1 MRSISDMART
11 LILSNQADDVRKLVE
26 SCIQSGNLNFLIG
39 SGASMPAIQ
48 VAGDIEAQINGLLIG
63 GDSEEA
69 NLVALDFIEELAE
82 TNVDLLADI
91 DEEPLVETLANY
103 VDFLS
108 IVDAILF
115 ERKNILLPRQANIFT
130 TNYDIFI
137 EKAASK
143 LPNVTLNDGFDRTSA
158 VGNRYIFSPARYFD
172 RTYRSGNLTDR
183 ITELPVLNLIKVHGS
198 LSWTRDADKEIR
210 FASDGVK
217 LSGNVSKIDPA
228 AVSAALATRALIL
241 PNLRKFESA
250 LMERVYFDLLRLLSN
265 CMDKDNALLV
275 AFGFSFADEHIL
287 DITQRALRNPTSQ
300 LLIFAYSDANM
311 TGFSNK
317 FAQNRNVTIVGPGGG
332 PSIDFKYFNSILR
345 AIIPDGGAPQ

>member
-1 MRSISDMART
+1 MART
-11 LILSNQADDVRKLVE
+11 LILSDQADDVRKLVE
-26 SCIQSGNLNFLIG
+26 SYVQSGNLNFLIG

-48 VAGDIEAQINGLLIG
+48 VAGDIEAQINGHLIS
-63 GDSEEA
+63 GDVEEA
-69 NLVALDFIEELAE
+69 NLIALDFIEELVEA
-82 TNVDLLADI
+82 NIDLLADI
-91 DEEPLVETLANY
+91 EDEQLNETLSNY

-108 IVDAILF
+108 IIDAILF

-130 TNYDIFI
+130 TNYDLFT

-143 LPNVTLNDGFDRTSA
+143 LPNVTLNDGFDRTMA
-158 VGNRYIFSPARYFD
+158 VGNKYLFSPARYFD

-183 ITELPVLNLIKVHGS
+183 IAELPVLNLIKVHGS
-198 LSWTRDADKEIR
+198 LSWVRDADKEIR

-217 LSGNVSKIDPA
+217 LSGNVSKIDPE

-265 CMDKDNALLV
+265 CMDRDNSLLV
-275 AFGFSFADEHIL
+275 AFGFSFADEHIH

-300 LLIFAYSDANM
+300 LLIFSYSNANV
-311 TGFSNK
+311 TGFSHR
-317 FAQNRNVTIVGPGGG
+317 FAQNRNVTIVGPGDG
-332 PSIDFKYFNSILR
+332 PAIDFKSFNSILR
-345 AIIPDGGAPQ
+345 AIVPNAGAPQ

>member
-1 MRSISDMART
+1 MRSILNMART
-11 LILSNQADDVRKLVE
+11 LILSDQADDVRKLVE
-26 SCIQSGNLNFLIG
+26 SYIQSGNLNFLIG

-48 VAGDIEAQINGLLIG
+48 VAGNIEAEINSLLIG
-63 GDSEEA
+63 GNSADA
-69 NLVALDFIEELAE
+69 NLMALDFIEELAE

-91 DEEPLVETLANY
+91 DEQPLNETLSNY
-103 VDFLS
+103 IDFLS

-130 TNYDIFI
+130 TNYDLFV

-158 VGNRYIFSPARYFD
+158 VGSRYLFSPARYFD

-183 ITELPVLNLIKVHGS
+183 IAELPVLNLIKVHGS
-198 LSWTRDADKEIR
+198 LSWIRDADKEIR
-210 FASDGVK
+210 FASNGVT
-217 LSGNVSKIDPA
+217 LSGKVSKIDPA
-228 AVSAALATRALIL
+228 AVRAALATRALIL

-275 AFGFSFADEHIL
+275 AFGFSFVDEHIL
-287 DITQRALRNPTSQ
+287 DITQRALRNPASQ
-300 LLIFAYSDANM
+300 LLIFAYSTANV
-311 TGFSNK
+311 TGFLGK
-317 FAQNRNVTIVGPGGG
+317 FAQNRNVTIVGPGTG
-332 PSIDFKYFNSILR
+332 PSIDFKSFNSILR